1 MRARA
6 SKGGPPVY
14 AITGARKSLRDDIRD
29 RQRRYAISMSIRTIC
44 FGLAI
49 VTHGPLRWLFFL
61 GALVLP
67 YFAVVMANSGR
78 EPPPAQ
84 AEPYVPPPPNFDAP
98 PPQLDPPPPTDR
110 AGEP

>member
-6 SKGGPPVY
+6 GKGAPPVY

-29 RQRRYAISMSIRTIC
+29 RQRRYAISMTIRTIC

-49 VTHGPLRWLFFL
+49 VTHGPLRWLFFF

-67 YFAVVMANSGR
+67 YFAVVLANSGR

-84 AEPYVPPPPNFDAP
+84 SAPYVPTPDQTQPR
-98 PPQLDPPPPTDR
+98 PQLDQPPPTKQAD
-110 AGEP
+110 EP